1 MDNNF
6 NIRGLWCESYRPH
19 KLQDLIVSDHTRQIL
34 EGFNSEIP
42 NLLFVGVP
50 GTGKTSTARII
61 VSDILKCDYLYIN
74 ASDESGIDMI
84 RNKVVN
90 FAQTKSFDGGM
101 KVVIFDECLEEN
113 TLVTVLADGT
123 AKQLPIKDL
132 DSTNH
137 LVKTYNVA
145 TDTIE
150 WRPFNHAC
158 QGEREVYELEFENG
172 EKIIC
177 TDNHKWYVKV
187 DNNIVRMKLIDIIK
201 EGIMEIVTKTEMITL
216 LNIKSIKKLEHKVTV
231 YDIGVDGTNNFFVG
245 KEQILTGNCDGLTSQ
260 AQGALRNIMEE
271 HAKHTRFILTAN
283 YKHKIIPAV
292 QSRCQTIDIKPTIED
307 AVKRCYSI
315 LKQEGVVVEGDQ
327 KQKFLELV
335 KNTFPDMRKCI
346 NELQKNSIGGRLNIK
361 ETTVPNS
368 LLKYIH
374 ECIANGETIELRR
387 YIIGVEDTFYGDYDN
402 LLKEYLNY
410 LYEQDIE
417 GPKKKTMIAII
428 ADHLHRAVLVL
439 DKEINAFACWINL
452 ERV

>member
-1 MDNNF
+1 MANNF

-101 KVVIFDECLEEN
+101 KVVIFDE
-113 TLVTVLADGT
+113 ADG
-123 AKQLPIKDL
+123 I
-132 DSTNH
+132 S
-137 LVKTYNVA
+137 A
-145 TDTIE
+145 T
-150 WRPFNHAC
+150 
-158 QGEREVYELEFENG
+158 
-172 EKIIC
+172 
-177 TDNHKWYVKV
+177 
-187 DNNIVRMKLIDIIK
+187 
-201 EGIMEIVTKTEMITL
+201 
-216 LNIKSIKKLEHKVTV
+216 
-231 YDIGVDGTNNFFVG
+231 
-245 KEQILTGNCDGLTSQ
+245 

-271 HAKHTRFILTAN
+271 YAKHTRFILTAN

-315 LKQEGVVVEGDQ
+315 LKREGVVVEGDQ

-410 LYEQDIE
+410 LYEQDVE